1 MWRVSQIW
9 LLLSGWS
16 WMLLLAVSLVGEQF
30 DLISICDSNNGC
42 CWYQHSSRDRN
53 GTVSGV
59 AVLLVIIEQVKCLPY
74 NEIVNIPFRDESM
87 RYGQNLEVN
96 GEKGTGQVE
105 EFSKIN
111 LLLSI

>member
-1 MWRVSQIW
+1 MVAAGINIVPVIGMEYRT
-9 LLLSGWS
+9 L
-16 WMLLLAVSLVGEQF
+16 
-30 DLISICDSNNGC
+30 
-42 CWYQHSSRDRN
+42 
-53 GTVSGV
+53 SGV